1 MAAEKVLVEKMA
13 VEKTPDE
20 KLATERSAAMSDA
33 VDAII
38 GQWVA
43 ERPDLEEDLWPV
55 ELFARVQRLGQVVDK
70 SAKAAAAHHGVES
83 GEFDVLTTLQRSG
96 PPYALTAGAF
106 IKASMV
112 TSGAITNRIDRMEAK
127 GLVERVRDGSDRR
140 TIKIRLTEHG
150 QEVTRAA
157 FADHLANYA
166 QLLDGVDRDVVRTAA
181 DQLRQVLETLGDTSI
196 K

>member
-1 MAAEKVLVEKMA
+1 
-13 VEKTPDE
+13 
-20 KLATERSAAMSDA
+20 MSDA

-38 GQWVA
+38 GQWA
-43 ERPDLEEDLWPV
+43 EERPDVVEDLWPV
-55 ELFARVQRLGQVVDK
+55 QLFGRIQRLARVVEK
-70 SAKAAAAHHGVES
+70 SAKAAAAAHGVEH

-96 PPYALTAGAF
+96 PPYTLTAGAF
-106 IKASMV
+106 LKASMV

-127 GLVERVRDGSDRR
+127 GLVERVRDGEDRR

-150 QEVTRAA
+150 HEVTRAA

-166 QLLDGVDRDVVRTAA
+166 ELLADVDRDLVGRTA
-181 DQLRQVLETLGDTSI
+181 DGLRHVLEAFGDTSI

>member
-1 MAAEKVLVEKMA
+1 
-13 VEKTPDE
+13 
-20 KLATERSAAMSDA
+20 MSDA

-38 GQWVA
+38 EQWVT
-43 ERPDLEEDLWPV
+43 ERPDVADDLWPV
-55 ELFARVQRLGQVVDK
+55 QLFARVQRLGQLVEK
-70 SAKAAAAHHGVES
+70 SAKAVAATYGVER

-127 GLVERVRDGSDRR
+127 GLVERVRDGDDRR
-140 TIKIRLTEHG
+140 TVRIRLTEHG
-150 QEVTRAA
+150 HEVTRAA
-157 FADHLANYA
+157 FAGHLENYA
-166 QLLDGVDRDVVRTAA
+166 QLLAGVDRELVAEA
-181 DQLRQVLETLGDTSI
+181 GDQLRKVLETLGDTSI

>member
-1 MAAEKVLVEKMA
+1 
-13 VEKTPDE
+13 
-20 KLATERSAAMSDA
+20 MSDA

-38 GQWVA
+38 GQWA
-43 ERPDLEEDLWPV
+43 TERPDIAQDLWPV
-55 ELFARVQRLGQVVDK
+55 ELFGRIQRLARVIDK
-70 SAKAAAAHHGVES
+70 SAKASAAAHGVEH

-106 IKASMV
+106 LKASMV

-127 GLVERVRDGSDRR
+127 GLVERVRDTEDRR

-150 QEVTRAA
+150 HEVTRAA

-166 QLLDGVDRDVVRTAA
+166 RLLTDVDRDLVAETAA
-181 DQLRQVLETLGDTSI
+181 GLRQVLETLGDTGI
-196 K
+196 E

>member
-1 MAAEKVLVEKMA
+1 
-13 VEKTPDE
+13 
-20 KLATERSAAMSDA
+20 MSDA

-38 GQWVA
+38 GQWIE
-43 ERPDLEEDLWPV
+43 ERPDVADDLWPV
-55 ELFARVQRLGQVVDK
+55 QLFARIQRLARVVDK
-70 SAKAAAAHHGVES
+70 SAKAAAAAHGVEY

-106 IKASMV
+106 LNASMV

-127 GLVERVRDGSDRR
+127 GLVERVRDGEDRR

-150 QEVTRAA
+150 HEVTRAA

-166 QLLDGVDRDVVRTAA
+166 RLLADVDRDLVATTGEG
-181 DQLRQVLETLGDTSI
+181 LRQVLEALGDTRI
-196 K
+196 E

>member
-1 MAAEKVLVEKMA
+1 
-13 VEKTPDE
+13 
-20 KLATERSAAMSDA
+20 MSDA

-38 GQWVA
+38 GQWA
-43 ERPDLEEDLWPV
+43 KERPDVVEDLWPV
-55 ELFARVQRLGQVVDK
+55 QLFARIQRLARAVDK
-70 SAKAAAAHHGVES
+70 SARAVAAAHGVEH

-96 PPYALTAGAF
+96 PPHTLTAGALL
-106 IKASMV
+106 KASMV

-127 GLVERVRDGSDRR
+127 GLVERVRDGDDRR

-150 QEVTRAA
+150 HEVTRAA

-166 QLLDGVDRDVVRTAA
+166 QLLADVDRDVVEKTAEG
-181 DQLRQVLETLGDTSI
+181 LRHVLEAFGDTTI